1 MELFTKKHIVL
12 KIVIALVIVILFN
25 FCAPTI
31 SNAGMLEEIGGTLLS
46 PIMDLL
52 VAIGDG
58 LIKITQGLLMGV
70 DNTLIKTTTLGDS
83 VGATL
88 GGVLL
93 GILAA
98 TFLMVFTSVALI
110 PTIVISV
117 ATGLI
122 SSKYIEYEMPDT
134 FWMPV
139 YVLSP
144 EEMFSNKIAVLD
156 VNFFNPNDYED
167 IQTAAG
173 ETVEQSESSAS
184 ILQSTIGSW
193 YIALRNFAIVA
204 LLSVLLYIGIRILFS
219 STSQDKA
226 KYKEKLFSWIVAL
239 GLLFFMHYIM
249 AFATTIVEAVTEGI
263 NNSSSGILVPVPL
276 KEGEVTGHKF
286 ELEIDG
292 ETEKVNAVEFFKD
305 QNMYQEVNGQSFG
318 LWPTN
323 LMGQVRLEM
332 QMEKKNEDDDN
343 KLLNKVG
350 YTILYLMFVF
360 YTIAFLFVYLK
371 RLIMLAF
378 LTMIAPLVAMTYPID
393 KVNDGNAQAFNMWL
407 KEYVFNLLLQP
418 LHLIL
423 YLMLVSSALEFTQS
437 NMIYAI
443 VALGFIFQADKIMRK
458 FFGFEKASTLE
469 SGSAIGGA
477 MAMWGISQLGK
488 LSKLG
493 SGKKPAGG
501 DAKAEQAKIYQRKA
515 DKGRKPSELIA
526 QRYGGNALPAGDSTS
541 SDGSDTI
548 STNVRAVRN
557 GEMDPGTEGYYR
569 NQMITRDELRE
580 RGLSEEQINAMA
592 PLPRI
597 NRTATAQA
605 ARTVQAGQAIATT
618 SSTTQSG
625 MTPIRA
631 AGNEAINV
639 GTQQYNLEDD
649 ERLNRNRPDRE
660 IKPGNVK
667 PVLKGIGATAA
678 AGAKYVAP
686 KAARLALKAGVATA
700 GATLGVAG
708 GLATADDS
716 NIWKMG
722 LAGAAGGWVAG
733 SGIGNLA
740 TSTPGTLGQIEENAK
755 REYTVAAYGEDAEK
769 ARQQKRSDELAKRD
783 KARRKK
789 YADEL
794 NLKTKKQIDEAMN
807 LAQRYRESGI
817 VDDDITIKAMKAE
830 GFGEDK
836 ASEERIILASLAVE
850 TGDDTDKIEQI
861 GKRLQER
868 GVSEPDARKY
878 TDGIR
883 GFYNKV

>member
-526 QRYGGNALPAGDSTS
+526 QRYGGNALPAGDDTS
-541 SDGSDTI
+541 SEGSDVI
-548 STNVRAVRN
+548 AANVRAVRD

-605 ARTVQAGQAIATT
+605 ARTVQAGQAIPTT

-631 AGNEAINV
+631 ASNTGTVLEAPVNNELDSEKFNR
-639 GTQQYNLEDD
+639 GRQY
-649 ERLNRNRPDRE
+649 RPRKE
-660 IKPGNVK
+660 LP
-667 PVLKGIGATAA
+667 PQLKGAAATLG

-769 ARQQKRSDELAKRD
+769 QRQKDRADELARRD
-783 KARRKK
+783 KTRRKK
-789 YADEL
+789 YAEEFK
-794 NLKTKKQIDEAMN
+794 LKNKKDIDDMMN
-807 LAQRYRESGI
+807 KSQVFRKSGI
-817 VDDDITIKAMKAE
+817 TDDDIIIKAMKAD
-830 GFGEDK
+830 GFGDDI
-836 ASEERIILASLAVE
+836 ASEERVILAGLAAE
-850 TGDDTDKIEQI
+850 TGDDTDKIEQVE
-861 GKRLQER
+861 KRIQEK
-868 GVSEPDARKY
+868 GVPALDARKY
-878 TDGIR
+878 TDAIR